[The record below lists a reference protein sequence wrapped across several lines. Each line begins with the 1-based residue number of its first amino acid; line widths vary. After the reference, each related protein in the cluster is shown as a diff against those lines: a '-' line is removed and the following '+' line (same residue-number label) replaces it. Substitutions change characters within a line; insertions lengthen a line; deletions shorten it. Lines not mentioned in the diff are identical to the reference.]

1 MRNQPH
7 IDVTTPVGQIARF
20 YPAAVAVFE
29 AFDVDFACKGGRS
42 LLDAATA
49 AGSDAD
55 AVLEAVLESSIGK
68 AAEGTVAELI
78 HRIVTQHHRFETNR
92 LRSLLAQ
99 LESSDDSDVMR
110 IRRIVADIL
119 ESMSAHMLR
128 EERTLFPQ
136 IEELDLHPHRVR
148 GGSVT
153 RPLLTEFVEH
163 DLLHERF
170 TKLRELAL
178 RVCARRRDG
187 ADALLGE
194 VDTLSRDVHR
204 HIHLENN
211 VLIPRVVEL
220 ENRLKA
226 MRSEASDVRPE

>member
-1 MRNQPH
+1 MKSQPH
-7 IDVTTPVGQIARF
+7 IDVATPVGQIARF
-20 YPAAVAVFE
+20 YPTAIAVFE
-29 AFDVDFACKGGRS
+29 TYDIDFACKGGRS
-42 LLDAATA
+42 LLDAAQA
-49 AGSDAD
+49 AGADAD
-55 AVLEAVLESSIGK
+55 AVLLAVSASSVGRS
-68 AAEGTVAELI
+68 AEGTVAELI
-78 HRIVTQHHRFETNR
+78 HKIVTQHHRFETER
-92 LRSLLAQ
+92 LRLLLAR
-99 LESSDDSDVMR
+99 LENSDDSDVVR

-170 TKLRELAL
+170 AKLRELAL
-178 RVCARRRDG
+178 RLCARRLDG
-187 ADALLGE
+187 ADELLRE
-194 VDTLSRDVHR
+194 VDVLSRDVHR
-204 HIHLENN
+204 HMHLENN

-220 ENRLKA
+220 ENRLKS
-226 MRSEASDVRPE
+226 MRAEGADLTSL